1 MKKLQ
6 TKWDIFNEYMV
17 LYLFWGWKTTDEMG
31 HFQRILGFI
40 FILRGTMEWFKQ
52 NFLSLFSTFAS
63 SLTIYLVYQSLF
75 NRDVQGIRKRRG
87 ARFWER
93 VQQSQQG
100 RIIDPIRCDVRP
112 LFFSIFAVGM
122 SWYMLHYKFISFHK
136 FKPLL
141 FHT

>member
-6 TKWDIFNEYMV
+6 TKWNIFNEYMV

-75 NRDVQGIRKRRG
+75 NNHSFSTYIFMKLSLLDVGCSISDISR
-87 ARFWER
+87 
-93 VQQSQQG
+93 QG
-100 RIIDPIRCDVRP
+100 RTKDSKTKGGKILRKSAAMINC
-112 LFFSIFAVGM
+112 
-122 SWYMLHYKFISFHK
+122 SFYLYVQTYIY
-136 FKPLL
+136 FW
-141 FHT
+141 